1 MIIAS
6 QKKYPLVKSTD
17 IPLLFNHL
25 PELIRISEKLLLSL
39 KACQNLKDIGS
50 TFRRLEPEFAVFLK
64 YAMHYKN
71 NIKAI
76 RKACTNVLFLKI
88 DQVNNW

>member
-1 MIIAS
+1 
-6 QKKYPLVKSTD
+6 
-17 IPLLFNHL
+17 LFNHL